1 MANEFALLTIS
12 PLYILMVVLSI
23 IYLIVLRED
32 KGCIVT
38 FGRIG
43 SVAYILMYIIALI
56 LFIF

>member
-1 MANEFALLTIS
+1 MANEFALLTVS

-32 KGCIVT
+32 KGCFVT